1 VDDAGIETF
10 MKNLIRILLT
20 FFVAA
25 STFAEPITI
34 KFSHVTS
41 ENSPKG
47 KGAILFQKLVEER
60 LAGRLRLEVYH
71 NASLYS
77 DGDELQAL
85 INNDVQFLAPSLS
98 KFGSYTDQFAI
109 FDLPFMFKDVKALQ
123 KFWRRQAGTDLL
135 NAVSNRDIVGLAF
148 WSNGMKQ
155 MISLQ
160 PIEVPGDARG
170 VSFRIQNSET
180 IKKQFETLGANPIP
194 MAFSKSFQALKD
206 GTVSA
211 TENTWSNFYGQ
222 NYHTVQEYVTET
234 NHGVLAYMLV
244 TNRTFW
250 SSLPFDVKVELTNI
264 IDEVTAYVNKEAN
277 EINMQAR
284 TAILASNEVKLLMLD
299 EAKRAQWQAAFEP
312 FYDLVLG
319 NIDASILRTAR
330 NVNR

>member
-1 VDDAGIETF
+1 
-10 MKNLIRILLT
+10 
-20 FFVAA
+20 
-25 STFAEPITI
+25 
-34 KFSHVTS
+34 
-41 ENSPKG
+41 
-47 KGAILFQKLVEER
+47 
-60 LAGRLRLEVYH
+60 
-71 NASLYS
+71 
-77 DGDELQAL
+77 
-85 INNDVQFLAPSLS
+85 
-98 KFGSYTDQFAI
+98 
-109 FDLPFMFKDVKALQ
+109 MFKDVNALQ